1 MQRLLAM
8 AQVPISTS
16 NGIFYG
22 TDGQATTLKGINW
35 FGFETSATMVAGL
48 WQGPTALSQDFST
61 VLYRI
66 QLLGFNTIR
75 LPFSFQVQRL
85 LLLRLTSVRQMSV
98 HARGGGHCMHS
109 LLQLWKVLWAMHAHG
124 NIKTLRAHGGEG
136 DLWHKPACAL
146 MALQLP

>member
-1 MQRLLAM
+1 MQRP
-8 AQVPISTS
+8 QVPLSTS

-22 TDGQATTLKGINW
+22 TNGQATTLMGVNW

-75 LPFSFQVQRL
+75 LPFSFQVRRRTCRFAQVSEALGCHRHAPRGPQPMAARL
-85 LLLRLTSVRQMSV
+85 AAAARRRHSGLCIR
-98 HARGGGHCMHS
+98 HAM
-109 LLQLWKVLWAMHAHG
+109 
-124 NIKTLRAHGGEG
+124 RASIEPKHRFRVGT
-136 DLWHKPACAL
+136 
-146 MALQLP
+146 